1 MGYYVDYGLGIE
13 GIEGK
18 DPKKLRADLEEYC
31 PDLLD
36 SIEYCCGKDEA
47 DRFLTDTTIEAEYI
61 GFNAKWYLRQE
72 ELENFTFKNP
82 DLKITVTCMGE
93 DNAQWVD
100 YAKGGRFESY
110 GAEINYPGTT
120 LW

>member
-1 MGYYVDYGLGIE
+1 MGYYVDYGLEIE

-47 DRFLTDTTIEAEYI
+47 DRFLTDPNRDSDYTS
-61 GFNAKWYLRQE
+61 FNAKWYNRTD
-72 ELENFTFKNP
+72 ELENFTFKHP
-82 DLKITVTCMGE
+82 DLRITVTCVGE
-93 DNAQWVD
+93 DNERWIE
-100 YAKGGRFESY
+100 YAKEGKHESFP
-110 GAEINYPGTT
+110 AEITYPGTT

>member
-1 MGYYVDYGLGIE
+1 MGYYIDFNLEIE

-31 PDLLD
+31 PDLLE

-47 DRFLTDTTIEAEYI
+47 DRLLTNTTIEAEYLS
-61 GFNAKWYLRQE
+61 FNAKWYNKPE

-82 DLKITVTCMGE
+82 DLKITITCRGE
-93 DNAQWVD
+93 DGAMWVD
-100 YAKGGRFESY
+100 YAKGGVYETY
-110 GAEINYPGTT
+110 DAEINYPGTT

>member
-1 MGYYVDYGLGIE
+1 MGYYTDFNLEIE
-13 GIEGK
+13 GIKGK

-31 PDLLD
+31 PDMLE

-47 DRFLTDTTIEAEYI
+47 DRFLTNTTIEAEYI
-61 GFNAKWYLRQE
+61 SFNAKWYKKPE

-82 DLKITVTCMGE
+82 DLKITITCKGE
-93 DNAQWVD
+93 DGAMWVD
-100 YAKGGRFESY
+100 YAKGGVYETY
-110 GAEINYPGTT
+110 DAEINYPGTT